1 MMLLLKGGR
10 VIDPANDLDDVRDVL
25 IENGKIKAV
34 DQGIQAEEAVVYDVS
49 GKIVSPGWIDMH
61 VHLREPG
68 FEGKETIYT
77 GTRAAVAGGITAV
90 AAMPNTN
97 PVADNQSVIRFVK
110 ERANS
115 VGYAK
120 VYPVGA
126 ITKGSQGEELAEIG
140 EMSSAGA
147 VALSDD
153 GKPVTNG
160 QLMRLAME
168 YANMFDL
175 PLISHAEDLK
185 LANDGYMHEGYIST
199 LLGFR
204 GIPSVAEEVMVA
216 RDLLLAEFTNSR
228 LHIAH
233 VSTAGAVRM
242 IREAKQKGIKV
253 TAEVTPHH
261 LTLTDE
267 AVQSFDTAT
276 KVNPPLRTAEDQQA
290 LIEGLVDGTIDVI
303 ATDHAPHAR
312 EEKEV
317 EYAYAPFGLIG
328 LETMV
333 PLVVDRLVH
342 RGILSFKN
350 AIAKV
355 TINPARILGLELGTL
370 GVGQAADITVIDP
383 EKTARVDKERFY
395 SMARNTPFDGWEL
408 KGWPVMTIVDGR
420 VLMEDG
426 RLVDTGR

>member
-10 VIDPANDLDDVRDVL
+10 VIDPANDLDDIRDVL
-25 IENGKIKAV
+25 IADGKIKAV
-34 DQGIQAEEAVVYDVS
+34 DRNIQAADAVVYDVT

-68 FEGKETIYT
+68 FEHKETIYT

-97 PVADNQSVIRFVK
+97 PVADNQSVIAFVK
-110 ERANS
+110 DKGRQ

-120 VYPVGA
+120 VFPIGA

-140 EMSSAGA
+140 DMYEAGA
-147 VALSDD
+147 VAISDD
-153 GKPVTNG
+153 GKPVMNG

-168 YANMFDL
+168 YARMFDL
-175 PLISHAEDLK
+175 PVISHAEDLK
-185 LANDGYMHEGYIST
+185 LANDGFMHEGYVST
-199 LLGFR
+199 VLGFR
-204 GIPSVAEEVMVA
+204 GIPSVAEEAMVA
-216 RDLLLAEFTNSR
+216 RDLLLAQMTDSR

-233 VSTAGAVRM
+233 VSTKGAVEM
-242 IREAKQKGIKV
+242 IREAKKRGIPV

-267 AVQSFDTAT
+267 AVQSFDTST
-276 KVNPPLRTAEDQQA
+276 KVNPPLRAREDQEA
-290 LIEGLVDGTIDVI
+290 LLQGLVDGTIDVI
-303 ATDHAPHAR
+303 ATDHAPHAG

-317 EYAYAPFGLIG
+317 EFAYAPFGLIG

-342 RGILSFKN
+342 QGRLTWKD

-355 TINPARILGLELGTL
+355 TVNPARILGLELGTL
-370 GVGQAADITVIDP
+370 TVGQAADITVIDP
-383 EKTARVDKERFY
+383 EKVARVDKERFY
-395 SMARNTPFDGWEL
+395 SMARNTPFDGWDL

>member
-10 VIDPANDLDDVRDVL
+10 VIDPANDLDDIRDVL
-25 IENGKIKAV
+25 IADGKIKAV
-34 DQGIQAEEAVVYDVS
+34 DRNIQAADAVVYDVTS
-49 GKIVSPGWIDMH
+49 KIVSPGWIDMH

-68 FEGKETIYT
+68 FEHKETIYT

-97 PVADNQSVIRFVK
+97 PVADNQSVIAFVK
-110 ERANS
+110 DKGRQ

-120 VYPVGA
+120 VFPIGA

-140 EMSSAGA
+140 DMYEAGA
-147 VALSDD
+147 VAISDD
-153 GKPVTNG
+153 GKPVMNG

-168 YANMFDL
+168 YARMFDL
-175 PLISHAEDLK
+175 PVISHAEDLK
-185 LANDGYMHEGYIST
+185 LANDGFMHEGYVST
-199 LLGFR
+199 VLGFR
-204 GIPSVAEEVMVA
+204 GIPSVAEEAMVA
-216 RDLLLAEFTNSR
+216 RDLLLAQMTDSR

-233 VSTAGAVRM
+233 VSTKGAVEM
-242 IREAKQKGIKV
+242 IREAKKRGIPV

-267 AVQSFDTAT
+267 AVQSFDTST
-276 KVNPPLRTAEDQQA
+276 KVNPPLRAREDQEA
-290 LIEGLVDGTIDVI
+290 LLQGLVDGTIDVI
-303 ATDHAPHAR
+303 ATDHAPHAG

-317 EYAYAPFGLIG
+317 EFAYAPFGLIG

-342 RGILSFKN
+342 QGRLTWKD

-355 TINPARILGLELGTL
+355 TVNPARILGLELGTL
-370 GVGQAADITVIDP
+370 TVGQAADITVIDP
-383 EKTARVDKERFY
+383 EKVARVDKERFY
-395 SMARNTPFDGWEL
+395 SMARNTPFDGWDL

>member
-10 VIDPANDLDDVRDVL
+10 VIDPANDLDDIRDVL
-25 IENGKIKAV
+25 IADGKIKAV
-34 DQGIQAEEAVVYDVS
+34 DRNIQAADAVVYDVT

-68 FEGKETIYT
+68 FEHKETIYT

-97 PVADNQSVIRFVK
+97 PVADNQSVIAFVK
-110 ERANS
+110 DKGRQ

-120 VYPVGA
+120 VFPIGA

-140 EMSSAGA
+140 DMYEAGA
-147 VALSDD
+147 VAISDD
-153 GKPVTNG
+153 GKPVMNG

-168 YANMFDL
+168 YARMFDL
-175 PLISHAEDLK
+175 PVISHAEDLK
-185 LANDGYMHEGYIST
+185 LANDGFMHEGYVST
-199 LLGFR
+199 VLGFR
-204 GIPSVAEEVMVA
+204 GIPSVAEEAMVA
-216 RDLLLAEFTNSR
+216 RDLLLAQMTDSR

-233 VSTAGAVRM
+233 VSTKGAVEM
-242 IREAKQKGIKV
+242 IREAKKRGIPV

-267 AVQSFDTAT
+267 AVQSFDTST
-276 KVNPPLRTAEDQQA
+276 KVNPPLRAKEDQEA
-290 LIEGLVDGTIDVI
+290 LLQGLVDGTIDVI
-303 ATDHAPHAR
+303 ATDHAPHAG

-317 EYAYAPFGLIG
+317 EFAYAPFGLIG

-342 RGILSFKN
+342 QGRLTWKD

-355 TINPARILGLELGTL
+355 TVNPARILGLELGTMT
-370 GVGQAADITVIDP
+370 VGQAADITVIDP
-383 EKTARVDKERFY
+383 EKVARVDKERFY
-395 SMARNTPFDGWEL
+395 SMARNTPFDGWDL

>member
-10 VIDPANDLDDVRDVL
+10 VIDPANDLDDIRDIL
-25 IENGKIKAV
+25 IENGKIKAI
-34 DQGIQAEEAVVYDVS
+34 DLGIQVAEAVVYDLR

-68 FEGKETIYT
+68 YEGKETIHT

-97 PVADNQSVIRFVK
+97 PVADNQSVVRFIK
-110 ERANS
+110 EKAQS

-140 EMSSAGA
+140 EMYSAGA

-216 RDLLLAEFTNSR
+216 RDLLLADYTKSR

-276 KVNPPLRTAEDQQA
+276 KVNPPLRTAEDQEA

-342 RGILSFKN
+342 RGLLSFKD
-350 AIAKV
+350 AIARV

-383 EKTARVDKERFY
+383 EKVARVDKERFY

-426 RLVDTGR
+426 RLVETGR

>member
-10 VIDPANDLDDVRDVL
+10 VIDPANDLDAVLDVL
-25 IENGKIKAV
+25 VADGKIKAV
-34 DQGIQAEEAVVYDVS
+34 EENIQVLDAVVYDVR
-49 GKIVSPGWIDMH
+49 GKIVTPGWIDMH

-68 FEGKETIYT
+68 FEHKETIYT

-97 PVADNQSVIRFVK
+97 PVADNQSVITFVK
-110 ERANS
+110 EKGQQA
-115 VGYAK
+115 GYAK
-120 VYPVGA
+120 VFPVGA

-140 EMSSAGA
+140 DMYEAGA

-153 GKPVTNG
+153 GKPVMNG

-168 YANMFDL
+168 YARMFNL

-185 LANDGYMHEGYIST
+185 LANEGFMHEGYVST
-199 LLGFR
+199 VLGFR
-204 GIPSVAEEVMVA
+204 GIPSVAEEAMVA
-216 RDLLLAEFTNSR
+216 RDLLLAQMTNSR
-228 LHIAH
+228 LHVAH
-233 VSTAGAVRM
+233 VSTKGAAEM
-242 IREAKQKGIKV
+242 IREAKKRGIRV

-276 KVNPPLRTAEDQQA
+276 KVNPPLRAREDQEA
-290 LIEGLVDGTIDVI
+290 LIEGLRDGTIDVI
-303 ATDHAPHAR
+303 ATDHAPHAV

-317 EYAYAPFGLIG
+317 EFAYAPFGMIG

-333 PLVVDRLVH
+333 PLVVHHLIH
-342 RGILSFKN
+342 RGILSWKEL
-350 AIAKV
+350 IAKV
-355 TINPARILGLELGTL
+355 TVNPARILGLPLGTL
-370 GVGQAADITVIDP
+370 SVGQAADITVIDP
-383 EKTARVDKERFY
+383 EKVARVEKERFY

-420 VLMEDG
+420 LLMENG
-426 RLVDTGR
+426 RLLEAGR